1 MLNHVL
7 VLLIIDCVSVVIT
20 FFMNDIV
27 QKWNF
32 ELNPD
37 LQQTN
42 KQIFQFYKKKC
53 PNHIVTR
60 QINMEKLN

>member
-42 KQIFQFYKKKC
+42 KQIFQFYKKC

>member
-42 KQIFQFYKKKC
+42 KQIFQFYKKNA
-53 PNHIVTR
+53 PTTLSLG
-60 QINMEKLN
+60 KLTWKN

>member
-42 KQIFQFYKKKC
+42 KQIFQFYKKMPQPHC
-53 PNHIVTR
+53 H
-60 QINMEKLN
+60 